1 MRASPDQIFQEHGM
15 SAFAKTD
22 THPANETDKGDGRTW
37 PDPDLSLVA
46 SGRITPPEFPRDV
59 FGEWADWIDRAA
71 EVKNAPP
78 DYVALGLLATAGSLL
93 GNNRWAAPW
102 SGWAEPPVIWGAII
116 GDPSASKSPALDAV
130 FTPLNELERA
140 LSHEYQAD
148 YEAYEKGAEIADLKR
163 AQWQDEARKALKN
176 GNEPSEKPTAANP
189 GEPPVRPRLRVS
201 DVTTEKLAAI
211 IRDQWRGLLLYRD
224 ELSGWIGNL
233 DKYGGGGDR
242 PFWLEAYG
250 GRSYWVERQ
259 KHPVPVNVDHL
270 TVGVVGGIQPDRL
283 ASLLFHGDDDGMLAR
298 FAVVWPEPAPLRRP
312 TVSADDETPRHAF
325 ERLLSLRPVVIEED
339 EPRPFYVHFDPDA
352 QDLLQQ
358 FRQQCRMWETASD
371 GLMKSHIGKFPGLAI
386 RLATILLYLD
396 WAIGHDSTQ
405 PDQVTANHLG
415 RACHYV
421 GEYLRPMAI
430 RTYGDA
436 AAPKE
441 ERAAIKLAKM
451 IQQERFSDF
460 TSRDIQRR
468 KISGL
473 RKKQEI
479 EPALNILS
487 QASWVRCETVKTG
500 GHPRQVFQVNPAIF
514 QGT

>member
-1 MRASPDQIFQEHGM
+1 MIGVSPLSDRIEPP
-15 SAFAKTD
+15 AFPGK
-22 THPANETDKGDGRTW
+22 
-37 PDPDLSLVA
+37 
-46 SGRITPPEFPRDV
+46 V
-59 FGEWADWIDRAA
+59 FGDWVDWIDGAA

-130 FTPLNELERA
+130 FAPLNAVERA
-140 LSHEYQAD
+140 LAQKYQAD
-148 YEAYEKGAEIADLKR
+148 HEAYEQQAEIAGIIQ
-163 AQWQDEARKALKN
+163 AQWQEDARKAIKK
-176 GNEPSEKPTAANP
+176 GEEPPEKPSTINA

-259 KHPVPVNVDHL
+259 KHPIPINVEHL

-283 ASLLFHGDDDGMLAR
+283 ASLLFRGDDDGMLAR
-298 FAVVWPEPAPLRRP
+298 FAVVWPEPAPLKRP
-312 TVSADDETPRHAF
+312 TVSENNEIPRHAF
-325 ERLLSLRPVVIEED
+325 ERLLSLRPVVTEEG

-352 QDLLQQ
+352 QNLLHE
-358 FRQQCRMWETASD
+358 FRQQCRYWETGSD

-386 RLATILLYLD
+386 RIATIL
-396 WAIGHDSTQ
+396 
-405 PDQVTANHLG
+405 
-415 RACHYV
+415 
-421 GEYLRPMAI
+421 GEP
-430 RTYGDA
+430 
-436 AAPKE
+436 
-441 ERAAIKLAKM
+441 
-451 IQQERFSDF
+451 
-460 TSRDIQRR
+460 
-468 KISGL
+468 
-473 RKKQEI
+473 
-479 EPALNILS
+479 
-487 QASWVRCETVKTG
+487 
-500 GHPRQVFQVNPAIF
+500 
-514 QGT
+514 